1 MEKVLDNVRFT
12 LKNDTEENWKKA
24 VNFIPKK
31 GEPIIYNKDAGHNY
45 SRIKIGDGIT
55 KVSNLPFSDIDNVA
69 KLNADNIFAGTN
81 TFNGGVIIGKTGGI
95 AFTET
100 GTAQFNKDVILQDNN
115 IIAYGNVKF
124 DNASSVSV
132 PTPTA
137 DSQAATKKYV
147 DDLVCV
153 SNTEPTNSNV
163 SIWVDIS

>member
-12 LKNDTEENWKKA
+12 FKNDTEENWKKA

-31 GEPIIYNKDAGHNY
+31 GEPIIYNKDAKHNY

-55 KVSNLPFSDIDNVA
+55 KVSNLPFSNIDNVA
-69 KLNADNIFAGTN
+69 KLNANNIFYGET
-81 TFNGGVIIGKTGGI
+81 TFSNFVSFDGGIVLYGDADFSGSRVII
-95 AFTET
+95 
-100 GTAQFNKDVILQDNN
+100 
-115 IIAYGNVKF
+115 
-124 DNASSVSV
+124 

-137 DSQAATKKYV
+137 DDQAATKKYV

-153 SNTEPTNSNV
+153 SDTEPTNSNV